1 MPGCIY
7 KNLKLQIVDQ
17 PIVVLHGHEAI
28 KEMSLSEDCLGRP
41 TGPFYEMRTWNK
53 RLGQFF

>member
-1 MPGCIY
+1 M
-7 KNLKLQIVDQ
+7 
-17 PIVVLHGHEAI
+17 VLHGHEAI

-53 RLGQFF
+53 RLGQFFYTLRLTIGGKIVL